1 MTKSSA
7 STSPAPPH
15 TPGRIGRIA
24 WRAGWVLLAAVSMT
38 LAYAGLVVAGR

>member
-1 MTKSSA
+1 MTESSA
-7 STSPAPPH
+7 SPNPSRP
-15 TPGRIGRIA
+15 PGRAGRIA